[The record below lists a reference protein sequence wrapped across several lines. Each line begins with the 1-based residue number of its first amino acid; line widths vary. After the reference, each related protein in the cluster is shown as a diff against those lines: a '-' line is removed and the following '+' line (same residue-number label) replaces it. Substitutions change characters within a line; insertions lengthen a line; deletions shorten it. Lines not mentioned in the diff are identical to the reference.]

1 MSFLRCE
8 MRDLFVYNKLH
19 SSFMNCLTSSW
30 YNWENWQ
37 EMNLNWILSCF
48 QNLENNKDSISNG
61 KDYKGLEY
69 NWYRTSHRRCSIK
82 KGVLKNFTK
91 FTGKHLC
98 QSLFFNKV
106 AGLRQAVAGLRTPPG
121 DCFCNWSKYKWN
133 IWKCVR
139 FALVLSKYWW
149 LTVCWSSFLTS
160 PHLASILEN

>member
-1 MSFLRCE
+1 

-30 YNWENWQ
+30 YNWENRQ

-48 QNLENNKDSISNG
+48 QNLENNKDSISNS

-106 AGLRQAVAGLRTPPG
+106 AGLRQAWGRHLQAWEHLRVIVSVIG
-121 DCFCNWSKYKWN
+121 RN
-133 IWKCVR
+133 INE
-139 FALVLSKYWW
+139 
-149 LTVCWSSFLTS
+149 TS
-160 PHLASILEN
+160 ENVYDLL